1 MDDSG
6 RILTDEEIRKLSKF
20 EQEKFVEL
28 ELADVPEVE
37 GMNRHER
44 RKWYALNYKKRKKFE
59 F

>member
-6 RILTDEEIRKLSKF
+6 RILTAEEILQLSKK
-20 EQEKFVEL
+20 EQKKFIEIQQEEL
-28 ELADVPEVE
+28 PELQ